1 MIQLTFRFPLSLP
14 EISNKFIWFFHLPL
28 NSSKMFQLALMF
40 FQVCGFYPA
49 ETNVL
54 KSHSKHPKSR
64 KFLKKISLGVW
75 PSINFIVV
83 LSLIFYMAIN
93 NDDLLYSA
101 TPIGKINDILVYFSL
116 VFANLSIIVESGV
129 KRKYFS
135 YFWTYYESLNR
146 IESRP
151 RKRKWQKRL
160 EVNIILFFLFS
171 FSTEIVVIS
180 NIGLDVQWTNFWYST
195 VFSLLMTRNRH
206 LQHIFFID
214 IIFFTLEDMNSH
226 LRSSIA
232 WTKASGVD
240 RSFGQKFLYKE
251 VSRMKEKF
259 KNLMEMLICVNRIFC
274 WSQVLNLAQ
283 HFIEV
288 TSELYWVYAFSIS
301 PEFLWRELKLFH
313 LKFSNLTENIFSNF
327 NCLCTNNISVC
338 DVAQFSNKVH

>member
-1 MIQLTFRFPLSLP
+1 
-14 EISNKFIWFFHLPL
+14 
-28 NSSKMFQLALMF
+28 MFQLALMF

-49 ETNVL
+49 ETNGL
-54 KSHSKHPKSR
+54 KSHSKYPESIKWLE
-64 KFLKKISLGVW
+64 KMWLGVW

-83 LSLIFYMAIN
+83 LSLIFYMAIH
-93 NDDLLYSA
+93 NDDLLYSV
-101 TPIGKINDILVYFSL
+101 TPIGKINDILVYYSL
-116 VFANLSIIVESGV
+116 LFANLSIIVESYV

-135 YFWTYYESLNR
+135 YFWIHYESLIR
-146 IESRP
+146 IESRQ
-151 RKRKWQKRL
+151 RKRKWQSRL
-160 EVNIILFFLFS
+160 ELKIILFFLFS
-171 FSTEIVVIS
+171 SATEILVIS
-180 NIGLDVQWTNFWYST
+180 NIGPDVQWTNFWYST

-232 WTKASGVD
+232 WTKASGVG

-251 VSRMKEKF
+251 VSRMKEQF

-288 TSELYWVYAFSIS
+288 TSELYWVYAFAIS
-301 PEFLWRELKLFH
+301 PKFLWRELKLFDFTF
-313 LKFSNLTENIFSNF
+313 LRSLNENIFSNF